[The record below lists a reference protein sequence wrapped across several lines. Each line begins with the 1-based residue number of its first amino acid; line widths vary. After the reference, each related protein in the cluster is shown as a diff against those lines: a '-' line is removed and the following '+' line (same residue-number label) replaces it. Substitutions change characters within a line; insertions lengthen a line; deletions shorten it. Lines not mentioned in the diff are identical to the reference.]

1 MKKKSIATL
10 LLALT
15 LALLML
21 TGCTGGKG
29 PVSAKTAGKS
39 DRVAITMYM

>member
-29 PVSAKTAGKS
+29 PV
-39 DRVAITMYM
+39 